1 MAEHSAYQQKII
13 QRYYD
18 HRDEILL
25 ARLQELVGALYL
37 ADSDRKME
45 QGWNRVDTA
54 MVGLKVPDALRERLL
69 AGRDV
74 ESLARHV
81 RQWLDE
87 AKRSSKPR

>member
-1 MAEHSAYQQKII
+1 MTEHSAYQQKLI

-18 HRDEILL
+18 HRDGILL
-25 ARLQELVGALYL
+25 TRLEELIGALYL
-37 ADSDRKME
+37 ADSDRKAE
-45 QGWNRVDTA
+45 QGWKRVDKA
-54 MVGLKVPDALRERLL
+54 LVGLKIPNALRAKLL

-81 RQWLDE
+81 RLWLDE